1 MTTIG
6 SPRPPIYHRVETS
19 VRPAR
24 VASLIPDV
32 DDWIPAAQRMIELF
46 SRAWGG
52 RGDILV
58 PTSDDGTVSDDLWRL
73 LERFDPDRLG
83 YHLPTHRGWQMAD
96 PAGFER
102 WLDQEAKRWAG
113 MTDVASPEEARRR
126 LLDPGVLRMPLTTW
140 EPPPALED
148 RARQRLAP
156 LDPEHP
162 FDQAWVSDGDPGREL
177 LDMGNIR
184 ELEGPPVL
192 SLRAEAI
199 DRRIDLM
206 VMNRVG
212 AVAPSFRKVLKE
224 RGVEVVSAEA
234 NRAHLRYVLDLC
246 WASEPKRRTSM
257 EAVVRAVLDEAEQPS
272 RDPAYLERTP
282 FAVTELGCRWY
293 VVGRLWGRELPYVVV
308 TGDAARDFCFAMGLD
323 RMYGNAIW
331 VPFAFL
337 AGDDELSGKVRSY
350 LAHHLDEVGG
360 YGSGRAR
367 PVVVTSLSIDRAA
380 FEAHAGKLWA
390 LAVTGDLGARVG
402 WVVPGEVEMPKP
414 MRLYDPD
421 QLLRQRWEPFVGP
434 ELAGAVDTPK
444 PSGISEMNPMGFT
457 WHVDVAIDD
466 TRLPPRSCLNHLMAV
481 LGETERESVR
491 ASSDGISYFSRE
503 PFFIPAGATIEQMM
517 YRPRL
522 RLPDPT
528 EIFKKLLEAGGLRG
542 VVSQAGRYTQGVL
555 DLWGG
560 LAAFAADLRDSRRLA
575 LLEAY
580 RKISRS
586 GVDPGVYL
594 DGLRRRFLSL
604 WDVRRATGATTQEA
618 RELLDEYLQRGILS
632 RGLCLKCPRCNF
644 AAGIP
649 PTMWDRR
656 LRVCDAVLTPG
667 SPNPRGGRRRASRCG
682 TTSSMRSPT
691 RPSTTTSAARSW
703 LSTRSGVNP
712 EDSSSLL
719 RWTCSKALAE
729 WRRWTSG
736 SSLRRQSSL
745 ARRRRRIGWPRLSRM
760 SCRRSV
766 VWPAWRR
773 RSQLMSWCSPR
784 RNLPGQSERRV
795 LSVRP
800 STLGWTFGFGFSPVW
815 ARRW

>member
-644 AAGIP
+644 AAWYPADDVGQTFACVRCRAHSWITQ
-649 PTMWDRR
+649 PTWRTPKGEPLWYYQLDEIAYQAVDHNVRGPVLALDKIRGESRGFLFAPEMDVFEGAG
-656 LRVCDAVLTPG
+656 RVAEVDLWVIAEAAIIIG
-667 SPNPRGGRRRASRCG
+667 EAK
-682 TTSSMRSPT
+682 TTNR
-691 RPSTTTSAARSW
+691 
-703 LSTRSGVNP
+703 
-712 EDSSSLL
+712 
-719 RWTCSKALAE
+719 LAE
-729 WRRWTSG
+729 AEPDELQTIGR
-736 SSLRRQSSL
+736 L
-745 ARRRRRIGWPRLSRM
+745 ARVAKAVTAHEL
-760 SCRRSV
+760 V
-766 VWPAWRR
+766 LATTQPAWAERTTR
-773 RSQLMSWCSPR
+773 LVGETLHTGVDFRVRL
-784 RNLPGQSERRV
+784 LPG
-795 LSVRP
+795 
-800 STLGWTFGFGFSPVW
+800 LG
-815 ARRW
+815 A